1 MLHIQRVE
9 YAEKSGQSCQAL
21 EGSASAYLSDVL
33 EWLAERGG
41 YDINTD
47 VADIAK
53 STKQINLAKE
63 ARGLEP
69 RFGRQLASPV
79 AWQADGGSC
88 EGSRRW
94 AIGSS
99 RRKALKSPTALASTT
114 MSGVGPPSA
123 VFLRTTVHKTCFCAK
138 LARKP

>member
-21 EGSASAYLSDVL
+21 EGRASVCLSDVL
-33 EWLAERGG
+33 ESLAERGG

-47 VADIAK
+47 GSDIAK

-69 RFGRQLASPV
+69 RFGRQLASLV

-88 EGSRRW
+88 EGSKLC

-99 RRKALKSPTALASTT
+99 RRKALKSPTTFASTT
-114 MSGVGPPSA
+114 MSGLSPPSA
-123 VFLRTTVHKTCFCAK
+123 AFLRTTVHKI
-138 LARKP
+138 